1 MRASNL
7 PLARALDDRWL
18 IVSVLFMAAGLFI
31 GTANYAFFL
40 FIEPLEERFGWDRT
54 MVTASLSFM
63 AVGSLTGPLL
73 GRTMDRYGA
82 RPLMFVSL
90 TIFGVSFLLRPLIT
104 QLWHWYAL
112 SFLQFV
118 AFSGASILPAGRL
131 VPLWFPK
138 TRGRM
143 MGITTM
149 GNNFGGLTLPLVLA
163 FVISAASWQAGF
175 LAVAA
180 IAFTIAALAL
190 VIIHERAPT
199 ELTIGADDPAGPSH
213 TALQHGWS
221 VAEAMRTK
229 AFYAMVLTLTLA
241 SFTYSG
247 ILPHV
252 GAQLDAHGMSEPRL
266 VSLAVALLA
275 AFGMMGKVTF
285 GYMADRI
292 TARYAMMI
300 SLGGQMTFALLI
312 AAFPTQPAVWVT
324 VPLFGLFMGAHGALA
339 NLIIQENFGLRSFG
353 SISGIANVPT
363 VVPMAIGPI
372 IAGRAFDSYGS
383 YSPAFVTVAVLF
395 AVGIASLTQ
404 LRRAPPPS
412 LATT

>member
-7 PLARALDDRWL
+7 PLARAVDDRWL
-18 IVSVLFMAAGLFI
+18 IVSVLFMAAALFI

-82 RPLMFVSL
+82 RPLMVVSL
-90 TIFGVSFLLRPLIT
+90 TIFGVSFLLRPLMT

-163 FVISAASWQAGF
+163 FVIAAASWQAGF

-190 VIIHERAPT
+190 VIIHERAP
-199 ELTIGADDPAGPSH
+199 
-213 TALQHGWS
+213 
-221 VAEAMRTK
+221 
-229 AFYAMVLTLTLA
+229 
-241 SFTYSG
+241 
-247 ILPHV
+247 
-252 GAQLDAHGMSEPRL
+252 
-266 VSLAVALLA
+266 
-275 AFGMMGKVTF
+275 
-285 GYMADRI
+285 
-292 TARYAMMI
+292 
-300 SLGGQMTFALLI
+300 
-312 AAFPTQPAVWVT
+312 
-324 VPLFGLFMGAHGALA
+324 
-339 NLIIQENFGLRSFG
+339 
-353 SISGIANVPT
+353 
-363 VVPMAIGPI
+363 
-372 IAGRAFDSYGS
+372 
-383 YSPAFVTVAVLF
+383 
-395 AVGIASLTQ
+395 
-404 LRRAPPPS
+404 RRAD
-412 LATT
+412 ARRRRRRRA